1 MRTFMDEFEVR
12 RTAEGGAELVMAKK
26 LVRPQSAPH
35 LQDK

>member
-1 MRTFMDEFEVR
+1 MDEFEVR
-12 RTAEGGAELVMAKK
+12 RTAAGGAELVMAKK